1 MPRSRKGLE
10 DLMGSEERHIEEM
23 ELNIL
28 IGVRYSQRMGTGNFD
43 AQDGTMLGNRKLWGV
58 TRGIDAREK
67 GEAGLT
73 RVDAV
78 RH

>member
-28 IGVRYSQRMGTGNFD
+28 IGVRYGQRMGTGNFKCPRWHN
-43 AQDGTMLGNRKLWGV
+43 AGQSEALGC
-58 TRGIDAREK
+58 
-67 GEAGLT
+67 
-73 RVDAV
+73 
-78 RH
+78 H